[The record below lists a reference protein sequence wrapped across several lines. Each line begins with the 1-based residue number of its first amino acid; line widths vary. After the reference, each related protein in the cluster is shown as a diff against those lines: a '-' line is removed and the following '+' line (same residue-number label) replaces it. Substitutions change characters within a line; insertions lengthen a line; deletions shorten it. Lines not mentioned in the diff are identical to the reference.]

1 MFEIVQQI
9 NLLTVFWF
17 VSKRNVSFKIYYI
30 CWVFSSSWGEKPNKM
45 MSVNFYKRNLLMCQ
59 IWTNIQGPVTLW
71 TILSYNF
78 IWLKQKSKPFNF
90 KNTVNS
96 RKRCFRYL
104 LKWFSAS
111 KLLLNNTILKRSVSE
126 QQWPSK
132 QTTPPSRQ
140 YARFHWSS
148 LHITQPYHNKCTIPL
163 YFFKVF
169 KKWYLFRSFLILY
182 THYYREGIQKQI
194 DFLYPVTLQVSLIWP
209 LILHIQNDLQ
219 PILWMELIS

>member
-1 MFEIVQQI
+1 
-9 NLLTVFWF
+9 
-17 VSKRNVSFKIYYI
+17 
-30 CWVFSSSWGEKPNKM
+30 M

-96 RKRCFRYL
+96 RKKCFRYL

-132 QTTPPSRQ
+132 QTTSPLRQ

-194 DFLYPVTLQVSLIWP
+194 DFLYSVTLQVSLIWP